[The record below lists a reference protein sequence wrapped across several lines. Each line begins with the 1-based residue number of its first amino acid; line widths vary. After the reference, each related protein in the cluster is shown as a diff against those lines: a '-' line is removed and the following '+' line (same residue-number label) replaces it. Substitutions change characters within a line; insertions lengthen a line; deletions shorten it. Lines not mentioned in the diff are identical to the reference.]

1 MEENAYAQ
9 SDHIRT
15 KEWYSQIRLSQGWD
29 EQVKHIEP
37 AVRFTGPPAS
47 SSHRHCERQTQLITG
62 RVVPR

>member
-37 AVRFTGPPAS
+37 A
-47 SSHRHCERQTQLITG
+47 L
-62 RVVPR
+62 